1 MAKIQSIY
9 ISAEATKPMILQERV
24 KVISSKGIDGDR
36 YGNQMGSFSNSNP
49 SKVRDITLIAS
60 KAIAQANDLLTAQ
73 NLPCYTEAE
82 TRRNVVIDDITPKD
96 LNALVGIIFY
106 LGTIRL
112 RGTELCEPCNH
123 PAKLAHKQ
131 SFRTAFMG
139 LGGIRAEILESGEI
153 KIKDNLKN
161 NLIE

>member
-1 MAKIQSIY
+1 M
-9 ISAEATKPMILQERV
+9 QERV
-24 KVISSKGIDGDR
+24 KLTRSKGIDGDR
-36 YGNQMGSFSNSNP
+36 YGKQMGSFSNSNP

-131 SFRTAFMG
+131 SFRKAFMG
-139 LGGIRAEILESGEI
+139 LGGIRAEILVSGEI
-153 KIKDNLKN
+153 MIGSHLATD
-161 NLIE
+161 IPS